1 MCIACDKIVPYITR
15 VKIDEKRE
23 QVLSNYSKF
32 KQMKRV
38 IESDHNPIFLY
49 LNLQFS
55 KLKNESITIYQF
67 KNIESQQLFK
77 KLTSITSKFTDCFSN
92 ELSFE
97 EQTTKWRNVLETFFK
112 KSFKKI

>member
-1 MCIACDKIVPYITR
+1 MRKTTRGLEKSVLDVFIACDKIVPYITR
-15 VKIDEKRE
+15 MKIDEKWE

-55 KLKNESITIYQF
+55 KLKNESNSRLYH
-67 KNIESQQLFK
+67 KRS
-77 KLTSITSKFTDCFSN
+77 LTRT
-92 ELSFE
+92 L
-97 EQTTKWRNVLETFFK
+97 
-112 KSFKKI
+112 